1 MFRIASDI
9 KGTSMAG
16 QKLLG
21 GNCECFEK
29 QILISSSFAVQ
40 EPIENTIKTAKF
52 IYTKEAFIYNRQY
65 EVGKIKKGSSIQG
78 KNQQH

>member
-9 KGTSMAG
+9 EGTSMAG
-16 QKLLG
+16 QKLFG
-21 GNCECFEK
+21 GNSECFEK
-29 QILISSSFAVQ
+29 QILISSSFAVK

-52 IYTKEAFIYNRQY
+52 IYNRKY
-65 EVGKIKKGSSIQG
+65 EVGKINLCSSIQG